1 MSVEIGQKY
10 ISKRKAVTNVA
21 LRVVGVNSSYV
32 ELERCEHH
40 EGLTHESF
48 PLGIDYL
55 LEHYELSEVTDD

>member
-10 ISKRKAVTNVA
+10 IRKRKSVTDVS
-21 LRVVGVNSSYV
+21 LRVVSVNSQYV

-55 LEHYELSEVTDD
+55 LEHYELSEVADD

>member
-10 ISKRKAVTNVA
+10 ISKRIAVTDVA
-21 LRVVGVNSSYV
+21 LRVVDVKSRYAEV
-32 ELERCEHH
+32 EIFEHH